1 MQIGDLV
8 KYKYLHDNEG
18 NDNPNLPMVVLEV
31 SKVLGHV
38 EKRLVRCYDP
48 RFHSDHWFDEDTLEV
63 VCK

>member
-18 NDNPNLPMVVLEV
+18 NEEPSRPMVVLEV
-31 SKVLGHV
+31 LGRAW
-38 EKRLVRCYDP
+38 KRLIRCYDP
-48 RFHSDHWFDEDTLEV
+48 KNQGDHWFDEDTLEV